1 MYLLLVI
8 YIYASYYF
16 PTPRAAEDEGARP
29 NTTWRRVAVGKK
41 TDRLFDIL
49 CMNKFDS

>member
-16 PTPRAAEDEGARP
+16 PTPRAAEDEGGR
-29 NTTWRRVAVGKK
+29 TQRERRL
-41 TDRLFDIL
+41 RLRTLNIL
-49 CMNKFDS
+49 CTNKLDTA